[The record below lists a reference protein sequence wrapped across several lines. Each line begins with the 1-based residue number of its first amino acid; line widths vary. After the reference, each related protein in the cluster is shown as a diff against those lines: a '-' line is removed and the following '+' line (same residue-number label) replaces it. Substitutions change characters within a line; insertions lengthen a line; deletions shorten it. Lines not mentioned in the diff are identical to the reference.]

1 MSARLALAA
10 LVTLALLGERAHA
23 VTCPTSAPC
32 GSPDAAASTFVAG
45 WAQDNDFPY
54 GIVVHIYVDGV
65 LVHAMVADGC
75 RPDVNCHAF
84 HWPHARPSAP
94 ATTPW
99 RCTALA

>member
-1 MSARLALAA
+1 APRPR
-10 LVTLALLGERAHA
+10 RAGH
-23 VTCPTSAPC
+23 PTPPHPRS
-32 GSPDAAASTFVAG
+32 SRG

-54 GIVVHIYVDGV
+54 GIVVRIYVDGV